1 MFFFQLFRLATLAK
15 GALALSL
22 VAGAYGVGNSDVQE
36 YRVRTNSAH
45 VEATHE
51 PTTSAEPTAKP
62 EPKKIDPA
70 TAATTPSFEALL
82 KECIAR
88 YSRAADNTKEACEA
102 AMVASGLGADAFWA
116 KYRSLLVP
124 PAKTDKPATTPKPS
138 TTDPAV
144 KECLARYEALK
155 TLKTGPADAFDAALR
170 GFNETCRSRL
180 TPSATKPRTT
190 EPQKPVATPASSPK
204 PSTTDPAVKECLA
217 RYETLKTL
225 KTGPAE
231 TFESAL
237 HSFNETCRSLLT
249 KPSTTEPQKP
259 VTSPKPATTDPA
271 VKECLAKYE
280 TLKTLKTGPAEAF
293 EAALR
298 AFNEK
303 CRSLLVPSATKTD
316 KPATTPKPASTVTK
330 PLTTDP
336 AVKECLARYEM
347 LKTLK
352 TGPAAA
358 FEAALG
364 AFNETCKR
372 VLEARR

>member
-1 MFFFQLFRLATLAK
+1 MKA
-15 GALALSL
+15 
-22 VAGAYGVGNSDVQE
+22 
-36 YRVRTNSAH
+36 
-45 VEATHE
+45 
-51 PTTSAEPTAKP
+51 
-62 EPKKIDPA
+62 
-70 TAATTPSFEALL
+70 
-82 KECIAR
+82 
-88 YSRAADNTKEACEA
+88 
-102 AMVASGLGADAFWA
+102 
-116 KYRSLLVP
+116 
-124 PAKTDKPATTPKPS
+124 
-138 TTDPAV
+138 
-144 KECLARYEALK
+144 CLARYETLK
-155 TLKTGPADAFDAALR
+155 TLKTGSAETFEAALR
-170 GFNETCRSRL
+170 GFNETCRSLL

-231 TFESAL
+231 AFEATL
-237 HSFNETCRSLLT
+237 RAFNETCR
-249 KPSTTEPQKP
+249 
-259 VTSPKPATTDPA
+259 
-271 VKECLAKYE
+271 
-280 TLKTLKTGPAEAF
+280 
-293 EAALR
+293 
-298 AFNEK
+298 N
-303 CRSLLVPSATKTD
+303 LLVPSATKPRPTEP
-316 KPATTPKPASTVTK
+316 KPATTSPK

>member
-1 MFFFQLFRLATLAK
+1 
-15 GALALSL
+15 
-22 VAGAYGVGNSDVQE
+22 
-36 YRVRTNSAH
+36 
-45 VEATHE
+45 
-51 PTTSAEPTAKP
+51 
-62 EPKKIDPA
+62 
-70 TAATTPSFEALL
+70 
-82 KECIAR
+82 
-88 YSRAADNTKEACEA
+88 
-102 AMVASGLGADAFWA
+102 MVASGLGADAFWA

-144 KECLARYEALK
+144 KACLARYETLK
-155 TLKTGPADAFDAALR
+155 TLKTGSAETFEAALR
-170 GFNETCRSRL
+170 SFNETCRSLL

-231 TFESAL
+231 AFEATL
-237 HSFNETCRSLLT
+237 RAFNETCR
-249 KPSTTEPQKP
+249 
-259 VTSPKPATTDPA
+259 
-271 VKECLAKYE
+271 
-280 TLKTLKTGPAEAF
+280 
-293 EAALR
+293 
-298 AFNEK
+298 N
-303 CRSLLVPSATKTD
+303 LLVPSATKPRPTEP
-316 KPATTPKPASTVTK
+316 KPATTSPK

>member
-144 KECLARYEALK
+144 KACLARYETLK
-155 TLKTGPADAFDAALR
+155 TLKTGSAETFEAALR
-170 GFNETCRSRL
+170 GFNETCRSLL

-217 RYETLKTL
+217 RYETLKM
-225 KTGPAE
+225 
-231 TFESAL
+231 
-237 HSFNETCRSLLT
+237 
-249 KPSTTEPQKP
+249 
-259 VTSPKPATTDPA
+259 
-271 VKECLAKYE
+271 
-280 TLKTLKTGPAEAF
+280 LKTGPAEAF

-298 AFNEK
+298 AFNET
-303 CRSLLVPSATKTD
+303 CRNLLVPSATKPRPTEP
-316 KPATTPKPASTVTK
+316 KPATTSPK

>member
-1 MFFFQLFRLATLAK
+1 MFIFHIFRLATLAK

-22 VAGAYGVGNSDVQE
+22 VAGAYSAGNSDVQE
-36 YRVRTNSAH
+36 YRVRASSAH
-45 VEATHE
+45 LEATHE
-51 PTTSAEPTAKP
+51 PTIKAQPTAKP
-62 EPKKIDPA
+62 ETKRDGEVS
-70 TAATTPSFEALL
+70 TETTPSFEALL
-82 KECIAR
+82 KECVAR
-88 YSRAADNTKEACEA
+88 YSRAAENTKDACER
-102 AMVASGLGADAFWA
+102 AMAASGLGADAFWA
-116 KYRSLLVP
+116 KYRSQLVRP
-124 PAKTDKPATTPKPS
+124 VAKTDKPAT
-138 TTDPAV
+138 
-144 KECLARYEALK
+144 
-155 TLKTGPADAFDAALR
+155 
-170 GFNETCRSRL
+170 
-180 TPSATKPRTT
+180 
-190 EPQKPVATPASSPK
+190 SPK
-204 PSTTDPAVKECLA
+204 PSTTSD
-217 RYETLKTL
+217 
-225 KTGPAE
+225 
-231 TFESAL
+231 
-237 HSFNETCRSLLT
+237 
-249 KPSTTEPQKP
+249 KPS
-259 VTSPKPATTDPA
+259 TTDPA

-330 PLTTDP
+330 PSTTDPAVKECLARYEMLKTLKTGPAEAFEAALRAFNETCRNLLVPSATKPRPTEPKPASPSPKPLTTDP
-336 AVKECLARYEM
+336 AVKECLARYET

>member
-155 TLKTGPADAFDAALR
+155 TLKTGPA
-170 GFNETCRSRL
+170 
-180 TPSATKPRTT
+180 
-190 EPQKPVATPASSPK
+190 
-204 PSTTDPAVKECLA
+204 
-217 RYETLKTL
+217 
-225 KTGPAE
+225 
-231 TFESAL
+231 
-237 HSFNETCRSLLT
+237 
-249 KPSTTEPQKP
+249 
-259 VTSPKPATTDPA
+259 
-271 VKECLAKYE
+271 
-280 TLKTLKTGPAEAF
+280 EAF